1 MEFMMGVRSLL
12 IRERF
17 LNYGE
22 LRRRVEARCPILPR
36 SVAEALKALE
46 RMVSSVNMLLT
57 AALATHVLL
66 TLADLE
72 QFILTTSKDF
82 EGCTSF
88 DDLKLGP
95 LHTHPEW
102 QRMCPKSTADSSLR
116 GEEVV
121 RYLAVNISNAASAHE
136 PFSPTVALDAL
147 AVERGFVSH
156 RQLGVYLLPGVKRS
170 LKDSLRP
177 S

>member
-1 MEFMMGVRSLL
+1 MDFMMGVRSLL

-22 LRRRVEARCPILPR
+22 LRRRVEARYPILPR

-102 QRMCPKSTADSSLR
+102 Q
-116 GEEVV
+116 
-121 RYLAVNISNAASAHE
+121 
-136 PFSPTVALDAL
+136 
-147 AVERGFVSH
+147 H
-156 RQLGVYLLPGVKRS
+156 R
-170 LKDSLRP
+170 
-177 S
+177 